1 MTENELKIFFP
12 FEDNDDLDELFEE
25 RLFEYKQFFIHKT
38 VIPKVFDAKIE
49 KLIKMDLAFN
59 IIKNNIKEQEIIQA
73 TIKNP
78 FEIEKNIL
86 NVFNDFQIEKN
97 NIKKKLYQSQS
108 AYDLIQHVRT
118 LLLLTKFYLDKWID
132 VPIEKEIVIS
142 KEPDP
147 MELLKAIQEF
157 NLKGGFNFA
166 DILEKSNICPDLLI
180 IESKRLSLQ
189 RNLY

>member
-12 FEDNDDLDELFEE
+12 FDENDDLDELFEA
-25 RLFEYKQFFIHKT
+25 RLFEYKQFFIQKT
-38 VIPKVFDAKIE
+38 VIPKVFEAKIE

-59 IIKNNIKEQEIIQA
+59 TLKNKVIAQEVFYTKIE
-73 TIKNP
+73 NP

-86 NVFNDFQIEKN
+86 NVFNDFQLKKN
-97 NIKKKLYQSQS
+97 TIKKKLHQSQS
-108 AYDLIQHVRT
+108 TYDLIHHVRT

-147 MELLKAIQEF
+147 MELLKAIHEF
-157 NLKGGFNFA
+157 NLKGGINFA
-166 DILEKSNICPDLLI
+166 DILEKTNICPDLLI

-189 RNLY
+189 RNLS